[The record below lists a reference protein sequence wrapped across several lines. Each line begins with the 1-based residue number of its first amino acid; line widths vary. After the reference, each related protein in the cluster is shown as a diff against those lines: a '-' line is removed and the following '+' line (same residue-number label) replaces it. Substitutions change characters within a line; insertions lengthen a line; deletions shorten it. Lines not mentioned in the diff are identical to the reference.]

1 MIGFLNRHPWIYVVL
16 AFGLLIGGWTTL
28 VIIASKHR
36 PQEFKIKRENVK
48 PMENP

>member
-28 VIIASKHR
+28 VIIATKHR
-36 PQEFKIKRENVK
+36 PQEIEIRRGNVK
-48 PMENP
+48 PLEHP